1 MTNTEIMKM
10 LQTASL
16 HSLLMMTSR
25 ALSRSGFGDV
35 QILDRREAK
44 QKSRHGGH
52 ELLCVT
58 TIGGV
63 PVRVVVKVIRDTFRV
78 RMFDELAGVVL
89 RQNADMGILISPH
102 QGNEI
107 GMKWQPQYRPLKIY
121 SMDGHALSRMI
132 SRSRIGTKDGITPDY
147 AFLEALEEMGSRVR
161 TFMNR
166 EEVYAS

>member
-1 MTNTEIMKM
+1 MTNTAMMKM

-16 HSLLMMTSR
+16 HSLLMMTSK

-44 QKSRHGGH
+44 QKSRYGGH

-58 TIGGV
+58 TIGGI
-63 PVRVVVKVIRDTFRV
+63 PVRVVVKVIRDTFRI
-78 RMFDELAGVVL
+78 RMFDELAGVVI
-89 RQNADMGILISPH
+89 RQHADMGILISPR
-102 QGNEI
+102 QGSEI

-132 SRSRIGTKDGITPDY
+132 SRSRIGTKDGLTPDY
-147 AFLEALEEMGSRVR
+147 AFLEELEEMGARVR
-161 TFMNR
+161 SFINGK
-166 EEVYAS
+166 EAHAA